1 MIRTRGVL
9 GLLALLAIPPAVAAQ
24 GCTPIEV
31 PPLFRQA
38 DPASPSHADGDYV
51 PDGEVWIVR
60 AAGIG
65 TYQYVGPSLE
75 YKLQIERA
83 IYWPSGIYA
92 GTWLIPLAVNEGLV
106 GGTPM
111 LALTRTVILMPKERL
126 VARVNSPPLGAPPT
140 GLLINLFY
148 LAWKI
153 PIGCLDRLLLSPAT
167 TGGPAAQDFSGMT
180 AAVTALQ
187 DAVAR
192 LLQAI
197 PQ

>member
-1 MIRTRGVL
+1 MVTMTRAAFAVT
-9 GLLALLAIPPAVAAQ
+9 LLIAASRMGSAQ
-24 GCTPIEV
+24 TCVPIEV
-31 PPLFRQA
+31 PPMFRQA

-83 IYWPSGIYA
+83 IYWPNGSYA
-92 GTWLIPLAVNEGLV
+92 GTWLIPLAVNENLV
-106 GGTPM
+106 NGTPM
-111 LALTRTVILMPKERL
+111 LALTRSVIMMPKERL
-126 VARVNSPPLGAPPT
+126 VARVNSPSA

-148 LAWKI
+148 LALKV
-153 PIGCLDRLLLSPAT
+153 PIACLDRVMLH
-167 TGGPAAQDFSGMT
+167 GGEAVSTAPDTSAMRAAALTLKG
-180 AAVTALQ
+180 AVTAFL
-187 DAVAR
+187 AA
-192 LLQAI
+192 L